1 MGRAKVTK
9 GEEER
14 VIDVFRVFMTKV
26 ALVQIASGGRTDDR
40 PGRIGFDEHS

>member
-14 VIDVFRVFMTKV
+14 VIDDVFRVTKV
-26 ALVQIASGGRTDDR
+26 ALVQIASGVRTETR
-40 PGRIGFDEHS
+40 